1 MRKLKTI
8 ILALLGLNIVNA
20 QPLPPG
26 APAVVITEIF
36 YDMPGVADSLE
47 FIELTNPS
55 DTNQRSLAGYT
66 FTAGVE
72 FTFPLGLI
80 IEPREVVVVAKD
92 AGAMFRTFGVDAYQ
106 WDSGD
111 LSDLGEAIVLTNNF
125 GQPTDSVFYQTN
137 ILWPSANGNGNS
149 IVFCNDTLPN
159 EISTHWT
166 AAATNTGVEVDGTT
180 IFANPGTDCTNWVGT
195 TERSRI
201 PLQVYPN
208 PNTGAFFIELPNMS
222 NEILLLSIYNQQG
235 AVVSKTEQKT
245 LNRNRIYVDSALKP
259 GIYMMQLTT
268 KTADHFG
275 RLVIME

>member
-1 MRKLKTI
+1 
-8 ILALLGLNIVNA
+8 
-20 QPLPPG
+20 
-26 APAVVITEIF
+26 
-36 YDMPGVADSLE
+36 MPGMADSLE

-55 DTNQRSLAGYT
+55 VTNQRSLAGYT
-66 FTAGVE
+66 FTAGIE

-80 IEPREVVVVAKD
+80 IEPKEVVVVAKD

-111 LSDLGEAIVLTNNF
+111 LNDLGEAIVLNNNF

-137 ILWPSANGNGNS
+137 ILWPSASGNGSS

-159 EISTHWT
+159 DISTHWT
-166 AAATNTGVEVDGTT
+166 AAVTNTGVEVDGTT
-180 IFANPGTDCTNWVGT
+180 IFANPGTDCNNWVGT
-195 TERSRI
+195 TERSRV

-222 NEILLLSIYNQQG
+222 NEILLLSIYNQHG
-235 AVVSKTEQKT
+235 AVVSKTEQRT
-245 LNRNRIYVDSALKP
+245 LNRNRVYVDFDLKQ

-268 KTADHFG
+268 ETADYFG